1 MHFFFCLALLVR
13 LILAIPVEDLFFSNE
28 AVDPNDV
35 GYSLAAFDP
44 PLASEDIFAAH
55 TDSSSKIDFPDTFL
69 AETPPYSLAA
79 DIDLCVFGENDGQP
93 TSKVRVR
100 DSSCPPAS
108 NANPQLSLPTL
119 DQLPL
124 ASDSS
129 AVDDYGDLKRL
140 FNVETWENVKEDDPD
155 NLCPAAKTFGSKI
168 PVCFT
173 GERFWDRE
181 KAFGQAY
188 CTLYKIRPCLYR
200 LLFFLQFFVGS
211 KTAIRGSLRLTLVR
225 RHPFNALYYWGF

>member
-35 GYSLAAFDP
+35 GYSLAALDP
-44 PLASEDIFAAH
+44 SLASEDIFAAH
-55 TDSSSKIDFPDTFL
+55 ADSFS
-69 AETPPYSLAA
+69 PPYSLAA

-100 DSSCPPAS
+100 DTCPPAS

-129 AVDDYGDLKRL
+129 GVDNYDDLQRL
-140 FNVETWENVKEDDPD
+140 FNVETYLNVKEYDPD
-155 NLCPAAKTFGSKI
+155 NMCPAAKTFGSKI

-173 GERFWDRE
+173 GERVWDRIR
-181 KAFGQAY
+181 AFGRDY
-188 CTLYKIRPCLYR
+188 CTLYRIRPCLSR
-200 LLFFLQFFVGS
+200 LLFFLQLFVGS
-211 KTAIRGSLRLTLVR
+211 KYAFGWV
-225 RHPFNALYYWGF
+225 GG